1 MQTTSLR
8 GLNGLNGLNG
18 MKVFFVIWLGQL
30 VSLVGSGLTGFAL
43 GLWVY
48 QRSGSV
54 TQFAFI
60 ALFIVLPN
68 ILLSPVAGVLVDR
81 WDRRRTMILSD
92 AGAALSTLAVA
103 ILFLTGRLEVWHIYL
118 AVAASSACSAFQVPA
133 YLALITRLVPKQ
145 QLGRS
150 GGMVQVGQAAADIL
164 APALAGLLVV
174 TIQVWGV
181 LLIDFVTFLFAVL
194 TLLMVRVP
202 EHRTTAPSK
211 LDGRSLLSEAA
222 YGWTYIAAR
231 PGLLGLLI
239 FLAATNFFLGGMVGP
254 LITPMILEI
263 ASPQILGL
271 VISIAGG
278 GMLLSSLVMSAWGGP
293 QRRIAGIL
301 GFELVCGLFMMLIG
315 LRPSAW
321 LIALGAFGAHFT
333 LPIIRGSNLAIW
345 QSKVA
350 PEVQGRVFA
359 AQQAIA
365 KAATP
370 LAYLAAGPLADKIF
384 GPALLS
390 GGPLAESVGQIVGVG
405 PGRGI
410 GLLFVVMGVLT
421 MLATG
426 VAYLNPRI
434 RLVEEEL
441 PDAAAGVGAVAMA
454 EAHRVKQQ
462 VIM

>member
-1 MQTTSLR
+1 MHPTSLR
-8 GLNGLNGLNG
+8 G
-18 MKVFFVIWLGQL
+18 MQVFFVIWLGQL

-60 ALFIVLPN
+60 ALFTVLPN

-81 WDRRRTMILSD
+81 WDRRWTMILSD

-103 ILFLTGRLEVWHIYL
+103 ILFLTNHLEVWHIYL
-118 AVAASSACSAFQVPA
+118 AAATSSACSAFQVPA
-133 YLALITRLVPKQ
+133 YLALITLLVPKQ
-145 QLGRS
+145 QLGRT
-150 GGMVQVGQAAADIL
+150 GGMVQIGQAASDIL

-202 EHRTTAPSK
+202 EHRIIARGK
-211 LDGRSLLSEAA
+211 LGGQSLLSEAA

-263 ASPQILGL
+263 ASPQILGI
-271 VISIAGG
+271 VISIAGS
-278 GMLLSSLVMSAWGGP
+278 GMLVSSLVMSAWGGP

-301 GFELVCGLFMMLIG
+301 GFELLCGLCIVLIG

-321 LIALGAFGAHFT
+321 LIAIGAFGAHFT
-333 LPIIRGSNLAIW
+333 LPIINGSNLAIW

-370 LAYLAAGPLADKIF
+370 LAYLAAGPLADRIF
-384 GPALLS
+384 GPALAS
-390 GGPLAESVGQIVGVG
+390 GGPLAGSVGQIVGVG

-410 GLLFVVMGVLT
+410 GLLFIVMGILT

-426 VAYLNPRI
+426 IAYLNPRI
-434 RLVEEEL
+434 RLVEGEL
-441 PDAAAGVGAVAMA
+441 PDVIAGEEAIAITG
-454 EAHRVKQQ
+454 AHRVGQQ
-462 VIM
+462 VTNT